1 MAVSMNMSDGRVL
14 LAKKLGGLLAIILG
28 CLLAASGIAAGSA
41 VSIVLGVL
49 LLALGVV
56 LLTLKI
62 VTRNQQS
69 SPR

>member
-1 MAVSMNMSDGRVL
+1 MTVSMNMGDGRVL
-14 LAKKLGGLLAIILG
+14 LAKKLGGLIAIILG
-28 CLLAASGIAAGSA
+28 CLLAAGGVAAGA
-41 VSIVLGVL
+41 AGMIVFGVL

-62 VTRNQQS
+62 VGRNQQS